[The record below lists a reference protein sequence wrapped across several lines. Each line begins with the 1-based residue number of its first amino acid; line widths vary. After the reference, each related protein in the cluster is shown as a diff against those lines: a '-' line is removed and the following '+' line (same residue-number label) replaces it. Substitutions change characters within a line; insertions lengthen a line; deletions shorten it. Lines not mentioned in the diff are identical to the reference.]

1 MRSCGTSGIT
11 TRFQELFRCMGQVGH
26 ALLTRSPLSPRQQA
40 ARDPVRLAC
49 VKHAASVHPEP
60 ESNPPQKTFM
70 ESQQTALKKKKDGP
84 SNKEGRSHKNPDT
97 HQTPSGTTR
106 AGIGLAIKNHKPHP
120 HGCDPWQ
127 VVQYTLLSSQTTK
140 HSRRTHR
147 GTNPSRSPTGSKMN
161 NLHEPQPKR
170 KPTPTTHP
178 QNPTTTTP
186 PPACRNHAT
195 PTSYNSTHSPQPH

>member
-60 ESNPPQKTFM
+60 ESNPPQKNLHGDIQSDD
-70 ESQQTALKKKKDGP
+70 SQQEKRRTILVRP
-84 SNKEGRSHKNPDT
+84 RTVTQKNPDT

-140 HSRRTHR
+140 HSQRTHR
-147 GTNPSRSPTGSKMN
+147 
-161 NLHEPQPKR
+161 E
-170 KPTPTTHP
+170 PTPAAH
-178 QNPTTTTP
+178 Q
-186 PPACRNHAT
+186 PAAR
-195 PTSYNSTHSPQPH
+195 

>member
-60 ESNPPQKTFM
+60 ESNPPQKNL
-70 ESQQTALKKKKDGP
+70 SWKANKRLSKRKKTDHPCKAKNG
-84 SNKEGRSHKNPDT
+84 HTKNPDT

-106 AGIGLAIKNHKPHP
+106 AGSGLAIKNPKPHP

-140 HSRRTHR
+140 HSQRTHR
-147 GTNPSRSPTGSKMN
+147 
-161 NLHEPQPKR
+161 E
-170 KPTPTTHP
+170 PTPAAH
-178 QNPTTTTP
+178 Q
-186 PPACRNHAT
+186 PAAR
-195 PTSYNSTHSPQPH
+195 

>member
-1 MRSCGTSGIT
+1 
-11 TRFQELFRCMGQVGH
+11 MG
-26 ALLTRSPLSPRQQA
+26 RSPTCYSPVRRSPPKWFA
-40 ARDPVRLAC
+40 RLAC
-49 VKHAASVHPEP
+49 IRHAASVHPEP

-140 HSRRTHR
+140 HTH
-147 GTNPSRSPTGSKMN
+147 NPDPEEPDQTASGSK
-161 NLHEPQPKR
+161 R
-170 KPTPTTHP
+170 KTY
-178 QNPTTTTP
+178 TTTP
-186 PPACRNHAT
+186 TNTTHRRVATHKTQQPQHLHRRVTQPPQTPLSTTPGARTVSQHAQHT
-195 PTSYNSTHSPQPH
+195 RS

>member
-1 MRSCGTSGIT
+1 
-11 TRFQELFRCMGQVGH
+11 MGQVGH

-60 ESNPPQKTFM
+60 ESNPPQTILVRPRTVT
-70 ESQQTALKKKKDGP
+70 Q
-84 SNKEGRSHKNPDT
+84 KNPDT

-140 HSRRTHR
+140 HTH
-147 GTNPSRSPTGSKMN
+147 NPDPEEPDQTASGSK
-161 NLHEPQPKR
+161 R
-170 KPTPTTHP
+170 KTY
-178 QNPTTTTP
+178 TTTP
-186 PPACRNHAT
+186 TNTTHRRVATHKTQQPQCFPRRVTQPPQTPLSTTPGARTVSQHAQHT
-195 PTSYNSTHSPQPH
+195 RS

>member
-1 MRSCGTSGIT
+1 MWPVALSGRLPVNALVGRYPTNKLIGRDPIPCRKSLSHTRMRSCGTSGIT

-60 ESNPPQKTFM
+60 ESNPPQKNL
-70 ESQQTALKKKKDGP
+70 SWKANKRLSKRKKTDHPLRK
-84 SNKEGRSHKNPDT
+84 GRSHKNPDT

-140 HSRRTHR
+140 HSQRTHR
-147 GTNPSRSPTGSKMN
+147 
-161 NLHEPQPKR
+161 E
-170 KPTPTTHP
+170 PTPAAH
-178 QNPTTTTP
+178 Q
-186 PPACRNHAT
+186 PAAR
-195 PTSYNSTHSPQPH
+195 

>member
-1 MRSCGTSGIT
+1 MWPVALSGRLPVNALVGRYPTNKLIGRDPIPCRKSLSHTRMRSCGTSGIT

-70 ESQQTALKKKKDGP
+70 KSQTAPKEKDGP

-140 HSRRTHR
+140 HSQRTHR
-147 GTNPSRSPTGSKMN
+147 
-161 NLHEPQPKR
+161 E
-170 KPTPTTHP
+170 PTPAAH
-178 QNPTTTTP
+178 Q
-186 PPACRNHAT
+186 PAAR
-195 PTSYNSTHSPQPH
+195 